1 MQSHR
6 VRIAKLSSKS
16 LRKSEVPHTTQ
27 LIPLG
32 RLVNTHG
39 VRGEL
44 RFLPYAF
51 PCPTLQKGVTVSLQG
66 KDGDARLC
74 TVERVRP
81 HAPFL
86 LVRFQGV
93 TSITHAQTL
102 RDCIVAVEEQL
113 LPPLPEGEFYHYQ
126 TVGLHVF
133 TTTDELIGTIEQ
145 VFFSGGHDVWV
156 VRHGKKEHMIPVT
169 EEIVRIIDIPSGRVV
184 IEPLAGL
191 FD

>member
-1 MQSHR
+1 
-6 VRIAKLSSKS
+6 V
-16 LRKSEVPHTTQ
+16 
-27 LIPLG
+27 
-32 RLVNTHG
+32 
-39 VRGEL
+39 
-44 RFLPYAF
+44 
-51 PCPTLQKGVTVSLQG
+51 
-66 KDGDARLC
+66 RLC
-74 TVERVRP
+74 TVESVRP

-86 LVRFQGV
+86 LMRFQDV

-102 RDCIVAVEEQL
+102 RDCIVAVEEQI

-169 EEIVRIIDIPSGRVV
+169 EEIVRTIDIPSGRVV